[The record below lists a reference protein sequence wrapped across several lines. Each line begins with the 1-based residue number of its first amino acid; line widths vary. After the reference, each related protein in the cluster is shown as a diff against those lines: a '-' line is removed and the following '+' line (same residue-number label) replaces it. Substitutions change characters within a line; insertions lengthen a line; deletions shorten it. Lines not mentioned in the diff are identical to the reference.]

1 MTSPK
6 PVKSFKVAQL
16 NVEVYETD
24 ITLGRRAADFVAAK
38 LTTAIEQNGK
48 ANLILATGASQF
60 KFLDA
65 FKASN
70 RVDWSQI
77 TVFHLDEYK
86 DISGRHPASF
96 RRYLRERILDEVKPA
111 EVHFL
116 EGDAGDVDTVLKR
129 YENLLRSHPVDV
141 ACIGIGENGHIAFN
155 DPPAADFN
163 DPRLVKVVE
172 LDEKCR
178 RQQMGEGWFE
188 TLAEVPTHAL
198 SLTIPAI
205 MNCKTISCV
214 VPDSRK
220 AEAVFN
226 TLHGPVTTHCPAS
239 ILRKHSGAV
248 LFLDLYS
255 AEKLTDFV

>member
-1 MTSPK
+1 MKSQK
-6 PVKSFKVAQL
+6 PVKSFKADQL
-16 NVEVYETD
+16 NVEIYESD
-24 ITLGRRAADFVAAK
+24 AALGRRAADFVVAK
-38 LTTAIEQNGK
+38 LATAIEQTGK

-65 FKASN
+65 FKASDL
-70 RVDWSQI
+70 VDWSKI

-86 DISGRHPASF
+86 DMSDRHPASF

-111 EVHFL
+111 EVYFL
-116 EGDAGDVDTVLKR
+116 EGDADDVDAALNH

-155 DPPAADFN
+155 DPAVADFN

-178 RQQMGEGWFE
+178 RQQMGEGWFA

-220 AEAVFN
+220 AEAVYN
-226 TLHGPVTTHCPAS
+226 TLHGPITTGCPAS
-239 ILRKHSGAV
+239 ILRKHPDAM
-248 LFLDLYS
+248 LFLDLHS
-255 AEKLTDFV
+255 AEKLPDL